1 MRHEAAD
8 KCTTLSEPVSET
20 EVLFRADGIY
30 EYQNSKAQGA
40 GGYGKVGAIT
50 TEKKLKM
57 WVSTLKGNFLY
68 SAPINCKKKK
78 LKDLEDEKGFNEEER
93 LYGHFK

>member
-20 EVLFRADGIY
+20 EVLFRADVIY

-50 TEKKLKM
+50 TEKKLKN
-57 WVSTLKGNFLY
+57 VGIYTEGQFSVLCP
-68 SAPINCKKKK
+68 SK
-78 LKDLEDEKGFNEEER
+78 L
-93 LYGHFK
+93 

>member
-1 MRHEAAD
+1 M
-8 KCTTLSEPVSET
+8 SEPVSET

-68 SAPINCKKKK
+68 SAPINCKKKI
-78 LKDLEDEKGFNEEER
+78 LKTWKMKRALTKKKGFMAISNEFH
-93 LYGHFK
+93 L